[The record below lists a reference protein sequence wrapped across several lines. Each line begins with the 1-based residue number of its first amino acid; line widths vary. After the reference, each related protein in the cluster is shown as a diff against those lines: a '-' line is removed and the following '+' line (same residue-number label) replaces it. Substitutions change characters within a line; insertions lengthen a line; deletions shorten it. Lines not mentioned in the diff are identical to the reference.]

1 MRAESSLIIATSRLG
16 GTKKN
21 NSNLSRVGATT
32 DFIKWNNSIKLN
44 RGLPLQ
50 LQLRA
55 HLNFQMLISDHGV
68 INAEQIGI
76 TGPGQLSGFVSGHMA
91 GDEGYFFRTDL
102 GRLFYPFYKDDAD
115 IEKQKTLSL
124 EPYFHA
130 AVGATYL
137 KQPASGEYKHL
148 EAVNA
153 GLGVK
158 IRIPNFLLLSD
169 YLDIN
174 LEMAT
179 AEKNLADSKSSTSY
193 LINATFS
200 F

>member
-1 MRAESSLIIATSRLG
+1 
-16 GTKKN
+16 
-21 NSNLSRVGATT
+21 
-32 DFIKWNNSIKLN
+32 
-44 RGLPLQ
+44 
-50 LQLRA
+50 
-55 HLNFQMLISDHGV
+55 
-68 INAEQIGI
+68 
-76 TGPGQLSGFVSGHMA
+76 MA

-102 GRLFYPFYKDDAD
+102 GRLFYPFYKDEAE
-115 IEKQKTLSL
+115 IEKEKNLSL
-124 EPYFHA
+124 EPYLHT

-174 LEMAT
+174 LEMAM
-179 AEKNLADSKSSTSY
+179 ADKNLADSKSITSY